1 MREIVRKII
10 RFTKNWFIPPSVW
23 KIVLK
28 LFTTNNPSKNSPIL
42 MDKNIELINKHRGER
57 LFILCNGPSIKK
69 ENLLPLKNEISMSVS
84 NFYFHKDYL
93 KIQPKYHI
101 IPRIY
106 FNQLEPVNENPIQK
120 TIQWLKEMDSSI
132 GSATMFLDYHHQD
145 LVINN
150 KLFPNRNLYYINTLD
165 YSTSYT
171 LENIDIRYAIP
182 PCHSVPILCLALALN
197 MGFNEVY
204 LLGVDH
210 NALCAGRYDYFFDRK
225 KNIWKDPSLK
235 EDGSHSISRLFAFS
249 ILTQLWTQYLELKA
263 IAELK
268 GIKIIN
274 LSQGTFLDVFP
285 LGILKDIL
293 KS

>member
-145 LVINN
+145 IVIDN
-150 KLFPNRNLYYINTLD
+150 KLFPNRNLYYINTLENF
-165 YSTSYT
+165 TSYT
-171 LENIDIRYAIP
+171 TENIDIKYLVP
-182 PCHSVPILCLALALN
+182 PVQSVPILCLVLALN
-197 MGFNEVY
+197 MGFREIY

-210 NALCAGRYDYFFDRK
+210 NALCASRYDYFFDRSK
-225 KNIWKDPSLK
+225 VILKEPSAK
-235 EDGSHSISRLFAFS
+235 EDGSNSVSRLMTFK
-249 ILTQLWTQYLELKA
+249 ILTQLWTQYLELKIVA
-263 IAELK
+263 DQMGVQIT
-268 GIKIIN
+268 N
-274 LSQGTFLDVFP
+274 LSQESFLDVFP
-285 LGILKDIL
+285 IKRLEDVI
-293 KS
+293 